1 MTITD
6 TSSLVSLSDADI
18 MRMGVAAL
26 LRIAAALEAQREPE
40 PETLEYPLSQLKGFD
55 WASIGATIVAT
66 DEDGVSTIRTAEGKF
81 AKRRSN
87 DKFGVEVWFSY
98 ATGKKPDGTNLYRK
112 VIEFKDSKP
121 AEPLGRKTAQALA
134 QAAPAVEPQK
144 PADPPVSG
152 RFASP
157 LMEPI
162 LKRWKAL
169 ALEAGQLGQADIPA
183 RFILQP
189 SLAVPECQHRTDEL
203 DQFVAGLRM
212 AKADRAPATAA
223 SSPATAKE
231 PPPIEG
237 ARQWHAAAGR
247 VSADNRAE
255 LMEELQGW
263 LRKLPACK
271 LDLAKLSP
279 QARMDAFGEWLKSQ
293 AVQA

>member
-1 MTITD
+1 VTSPD
-6 TSSLVSLSDADI
+6 TNSLVSLSDADI

-55 WASIGATIVAT
+55 WSAIGATIVAT

-121 AEPLGRKTAQALA
+121 AEPLGRKTAQALS
-134 QAAPAVEPQK
+134 QATPAPAATEPQK
-144 PADPPVSG
+144 AE
-152 RFASP
+152 SP
-157 LMEPI
+157 IMVAIRARWAEL
-162 LKRWKAL
+162 LK
-169 ALEAGQLGQADIPA
+169 EYVQLSTDAVPA
-183 RFILQP
+183 RFVL
-189 SLAVPECQHRTDEL
+189 SSTAATPENQHRTDEL
-203 DQFVAGLRM
+203 EQFVAGLRM
-212 AKADRAPATAA
+212 AKAGSAPAAA
-223 SSPATAKE
+223 VSSPVTAKE
-231 PPPIEG
+231 PPPLEG
-237 ARQWHAAAGR
+237 ARRWHAAAPR
-247 VSADNRAE
+247 VSADNRTQ

-271 LDLAKLSP
+271 LDLAKLSA
-279 QARMDAFGEWLKSQ
+279 QARMDEFGVWLKHQ
-293 AVQA
+293 AVTND

>member
-1 MTITD
+1 MTSPD
-6 TSSLVSLSDADI
+6 TNSLVSLSDADI

-26 LRIAAALEAQREPE
+26 LRIAAAMEAQREPE

-55 WASIGATIVAT
+55 WSAIGATIVAT

-121 AEPLGRKTAQALA
+121 AEPLGRKTAQALS
-134 QAAPAVEPQK
+134 QATPAAVEPQK
-144 PADPPVSG
+144 AE
-152 RFASP
+152 SP
-157 LMEPI
+157 IMVAIRARWAEL
-162 LKRWKAL
+162 LK
-169 ALEAGQLGQADIPA
+169 EYVQLSPDAVPA
-183 RFILQP
+183 RFVL
-189 SLAVPECQHRTDEL
+189 SSTAATPENQHRTDEFA
-203 DQFVAGLRM
+203 QFVAGLRM
-212 AKADRAPATAA
+212 AKADHAPAKAVSAPPVTN
-223 SSPATAKE
+223 E
-231 PPPIEG
+231 PDPLHA

-247 VSADNRAE
+247 VSADNRTQ

-271 LDLAKLSP
+271 LDLAKLSA
-279 QARMDAFGEWLKSQ
+279 QARMDEFGVWLKHQ
-293 AVQA
+293 AVTND

>member
-1 MTITD
+1 MTSPD
-6 TSSLVSLSDADI
+6 TNSLVSLSDADI

-55 WASIGATIVAT
+55 WSAIGATIVAT

-121 AEPLGRKTAQALA
+121 AEPLGRKTAQALS
-134 QAAPAVEPQK
+134 QATPAPAAVEPQK
-144 PADPPVSG
+144 AE
-152 RFASP
+152 SP
-157 LMEPI
+157 IMVAIRARWAEL
-162 LKRWKAL
+162 LKEYVQL
-169 ALEAGQLGQADIPA
+169 STEAVPA
-183 RFILQP
+183 RFVL
-189 SLAVPECQHRTDEL
+189 SSTAATPENQHRTDEFA
-203 DQFVAGLRM
+203 QFVAGLRM
-212 AKADRAPATAA
+212 AKADHAPAKAVSAPPVTN
-223 SSPATAKE
+223 E
-231 PPPIEG
+231 PPPLEG

-247 VSADNRAE
+247 VSADNRAQ

-271 LDLAKLSP
+271 IDLAKLSA
-279 QARMDAFGEWLKSQ
+279 QARMDEFGVWLKAQ
-293 AVQA
+293 AVHP